1 LASTKYWRQQNVG
14 FNKIL
19 TLTKCWRRQ
28 NIGVEKIS
36 VSTKSW
42 RRRRMIPLL
51 FGSAEST
58 PTDFSQ
64 TSLKIS
70 YVSLMVLIPM
80 HAVAKCGVASG
91 HPAFLGGLSAVLYRL
106 ILPACHAENVTN
118 FGANKNIGV
127 RLKFTDFR
135 QTTAVYISAHRRP
148 IKKW

>member
-1 LASTKYWRQQNVG
+1 
-14 FNKIL
+14 
-19 TLTKCWRRQ
+19 LTKCWRRQ
-28 NIGVEKIS
+28 NIVVEKIS

-51 FGSAEST
+51 FGLAEST
-58 PTDFSQ
+58 ATDFSQ

-70 YVSLMVLIPM
+70 YVSLMVLIPL

-91 HPAFLGGLSAVLYRL
+91 HPAFLGGLSPVLYRL
-106 ILPACHAENVTN
+106 IVPACHAENSKIL
-118 FGANKNIGV
+118 AQQNIGV

-135 QTTAVYISAHRRP
+135 QTIAVYISAHRRP